1 MLSSHAP
8 LALGTTPLQL
18 GGILTSP
25 LGALALLVLLA
36 VIVLVGRF
44 VLKVAWRLVVIG
56 IIIIGTLYVLSL
68 LGFGL
73 GMF

>member
-8 LALGTTPLQL
+8 LALGVAPLQF
-18 GGILTSP
+18 GGPLVSP
-25 LGALALLVLLA
+25 LGILALLVLLA

-56 IIIIGTLYVLSL
+56 IIIVGTLYVLSL

-73 GMF
+73 GVF